1 MRCYHGVCGKLN
13 NGLPNIS
20 TFQSYIHLPNISTL
34 QSTHELFYM
43 EKENVQMQSRKG
55 PEIEEDHPSLSRR
68 IQCNHNNPCKR
79 DPEVRVEGDVMTYA
93 QLE

>member
-1 MRCYHGVCGKLN
+1 
-13 NGLPNIS
+13 
-20 TFQSYIHLPNISTL
+20 
-34 QSTHELFYM
+34 M

-68 IQCNHNNPCKR
+68 IQCNHNSPCKR

-93 QLE
+93 QME